1 MLFLDDLLI
10 DEVNE
15 AKMAGHG
22 VGVTEAME
30 VIVDVARYEVFRNP
44 ADSRA
49 GAPYVV
55 VGPTR
60 SERLLTMPIDE
71 TPVDGLW
78 RPRTA
83 YDSGKQQTVA
93 YYGRRRAKRGT
104 L

>member
-15 AKMAGHG
+15 AKMAAHE
-22 VGVTEAME
+22 VGVMEALE
-30 VIVDVARYEVFRNP
+30 VLDVARYELFQNP
-44 ADSRA
+44 ARRRG
-49 GAPYVV
+49 GAPYVI

-60 SERLLTMPIDE
+60 AGRLLTMPIDD

-83 YDSGKQQTVA
+83 YDSGKQQAVA
-93 YYGRRRAKRGT
+93 YHGRRRGKRGT